1 MEGGVRMSK
10 LLKNGGKALGI
21 IGVIAFSA
29 LGTIIGDRMQQN
41 DIKRAVSEEFDKREQ
56 EDEETE

>member
-1 MEGGVRMSK
+1 MSK